1 MRSHASPEPRAL
13 KRHQLVYLHP
23 SRWDDVLR
31 RQPETDSVDPFV
43 RSWAH
48 KDWPLVAR
56 RPLPHET
63 GGIPLGIPLPPSAG
77 KRRVPIVV
85 QPEDIL
91 AIHEPGTLASAR
103 GQAPEQWQR
112 IIDLMQVFAADHHV
126 ELQVFGS
133 LAWQSLTGLQYLSE
147 TSDIDVLLRIHL
159 AADIDLLS
167 SEISR
172 IDNASPSRIDGE
184 FVRPDGLGVNW
195 REFLSDPMDVLVKSM
210 EGVTLF
216 DRKRFVAGDSLP

>member
-1 MRSHASPEPRAL
+1 
-13 KRHQLVYLHP
+13 
-23 SRWDDVLR
+23 
-31 RQPETDSVDPFV
+31 
-43 RSWAH
+43 
-48 KDWPLVAR
+48 
-56 RPLPHET
+56 
-63 GGIPLGIPLPPSAG
+63 
-77 KRRVPIVV
+77 
-85 QPEDIL
+85 
-91 AIHEPGTLASAR
+91 
-103 GQAPEQWQR
+103 
-112 IIDLMQVFAADHHV
+112 MQVFAADHHV